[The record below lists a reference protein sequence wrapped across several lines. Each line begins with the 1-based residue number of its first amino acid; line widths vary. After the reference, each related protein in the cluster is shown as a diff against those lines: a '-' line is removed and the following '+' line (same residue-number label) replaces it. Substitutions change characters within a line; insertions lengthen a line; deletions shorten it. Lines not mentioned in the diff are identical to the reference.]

1 MTNQV
6 LAPLFFVVYMLL
18 FAMILINIFL
28 TIIDTSYQDVKRKVK
43 LATGKQKLSTC
54 NILCFCF
61 KKKNTKR
68 GNLGMEE
75 KDEKEFEYYNERM
88 LTEKK

>member
-28 TIIDTSYQDVKRKVK
+28 TIIDTSYQDVKKKVK
-43 LATGKQKLSTC
+43 LATGK
-54 NILCFCF
+54 
-61 KKKNTKR
+61 
-68 GNLGMEE
+68 
-75 KDEKEFEYYNERM
+75 
-88 LTEKK
+88 